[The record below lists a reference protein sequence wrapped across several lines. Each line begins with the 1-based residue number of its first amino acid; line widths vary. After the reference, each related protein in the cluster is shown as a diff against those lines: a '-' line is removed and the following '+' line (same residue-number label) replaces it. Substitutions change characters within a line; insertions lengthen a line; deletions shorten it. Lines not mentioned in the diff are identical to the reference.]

1 MTISRFDAFAITA
14 AVVVAAVLM
23 CLPAG
28 AQDVPPVTGL
38 ACSPSTHAIAGCE
51 RVWLPYLAVT
61 QVTGEGGSGILP
73 VRSAP

>member
-1 MTISRFDAFAITA
+1 MTRHDKAAIAFS
-14 AVVVAAVLM
+14 VVVAAVLM

-28 AQDVPPVTGL
+28 AQDVPPITAL
-38 ACSPSTHAIAGCE
+38 ACSPSTHAIAGCD

-73 VRSAP
+73 GRSAP